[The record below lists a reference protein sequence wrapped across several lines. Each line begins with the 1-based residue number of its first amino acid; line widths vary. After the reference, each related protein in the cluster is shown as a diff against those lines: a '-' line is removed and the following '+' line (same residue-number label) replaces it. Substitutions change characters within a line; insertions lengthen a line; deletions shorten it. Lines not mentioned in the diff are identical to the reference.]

1 MLLAGALLVSSGV
14 NLIRLS
20 WPAAWSTPCCCQS
33 RWAFYWLAR
42 SELRGALR
50 PRGAYAGV
58 LALALALT
66 AGFSLYAGLAGA
78 LGAG

>member
-1 MLLAGALLVSSGV
+1 MVNAVLLPVTLG
-14 NLIRLS
+14 
-20 WPAAWSTPCCCQS
+20 STGWRVP
-33 RWAFYWLAR
+33 
-42 SELRGALR
+42 ELRGALR